1 MPARVASAGQ
11 VLVLFVLFLLVLLG
25 VSAVG
30 IDYATWLLT
39 DRNLQNTADHAALA
53 GASQFQDRT
62 TATTC
67 TGTKCYDA
75 RRQAWTSLN
84 DELNLGL
91 LSGQID
97 TLAIDNTL
105 AAGVTGITPA
115 MNDRFW
121 VSTPPPTYAAYPG
134 LYDLNQG
141 VVFVRVDRAVTSF
154 LGGALGIQPQ
164 VRTGWATAGA
174 LPTDFALQIFCRNH
188 ISPQSG
194 VCENSAGLTIDGQGG
209 VTLLKGDVG
218 SNESLTVT
226 ANVGSGLIVQDGN
239 VFLVNRTCH
248 NSTWRC
254 PNGPPS
260 RGGIS
265 DGSGNGKNAFHIAP
279 LPVPRYESPDD
290 IEFASNSACPTTTE
304 WNDPLTGGRP
314 CIPYQ
319 SQYLAVPATGPGDW
333 ACNDGTT
340 ACGIPNLAST
350 PPSCGAGAFNPST
363 RFLRPNADDSNQGG
377 RWDGFSLT
385 SDIYRNIDDD
395 PGPDPAGGLP
405 GSNPGS
411 AVLAGS
417 PTDWVASEDNRA
429 VLYRV
434 ALSPP
439 QGTPGG
445 ADMTVRYVTFRT
457 ANQVL
462 SAAGGA
468 TVPLEVRLVQKVGSA
483 YELRGTEQ
491 THSLDHNVTV
501 YQYQVPLSSM
511 TGSTWYNSLYL
522 EFEVPTAVAARGAGV
537 SWAEAEI
544 ASLSQP
550 LPPTIKPGYWKSI
563 TIPAGGCAVMD
574 PAPSSG
580 LLQYQLPGVYRFGG
594 TGNGASA
601 PRIVLGNG
609 AMLIG
614 DGVTML
620 FDPRSG
626 NTGFPDN
633 GIDIDRNGAMVI
645 NTGTTTSNPSAPLSA
660 LPADA
665 INAAWRVDN
674 ADTTNPRNGEISWP
688 VCLTGGNDC
697 VPRSC
702 YMNTN
707 VSACG
712 GQTVATLQFGRGT
725 SFYLTPDWSS
735 PDIQRRFYMGGNG
748 NADAPGVLF
757 KAVLYA
763 PYDDVKITGRNNF
776 NTVGQVMAWTAKFN
790 GGSASL
796 FLDYPYDYTP
806 ASPYLLE
813 PTVDH

>member
-1 MPARVASAGQ
+1 MRSKSFMPARVASAGQ

-30 IDYATWLLT
+30 IDYASWLLT
-39 DRNLQNTADHAALA
+39 DRSLQNTADHAALA

-62 TATTC
+62 TATNC
-67 TGTKCYDA
+67 AGNKCYDA

-84 DELNLGL
+84 DELDLGL
-91 LSGQID
+91 LPGQID
-97 TLAIDNTL
+97 NLALANTVD
-105 AAGVTGITPA
+105 AGVTGVTAA
-115 MNDRFW
+115 MKDRFW
-121 VSTPPPTYAAYPG
+121 VSSPPPSYAAYPG
-134 LYDLNQG
+134 LYDGNHG

-164 VRTGWATAGA
+164 ARTGWATAGA

-209 VTLLKGDVG
+209 VTLVKGDVG

-226 ANVGSGLIVQDGN
+226 SNVGAGVVMMDGN

-279 LPVPRYESPDD
+279 LPVPRYESPSD
-290 IEFASNSACPTTTE
+290 IASTSNCAGASATS
-304 WNDPLTGGRP
+304 P
-314 CIPYQ
+314 CIPFQ
-319 SQYLAVPATGPGDW
+319 SQYGSVPAGSPGDW
-333 ACNDGTT
+333 ACNDGIT
-340 ACGIPNLAST
+340 ACGTPNMASV
-350 PPSCGAGAFNPST
+350 PPTCGAGAFNPGS
-363 RFLRPNADDSNQGG
+363 RFLRPNTDDSNAGN
-377 RWDGFSLT
+377 RWDGTPLT
-385 SDIYRNIDDD
+385 TNIYRNIDDA
-395 PGPDPAGGLP
+395 GVDPAGSLP

-411 AVLAGS
+411 AVLAGA

-445 ADMTVRYVTFRT
+445 TDLTVRYVAFRT
-457 ANQVL
+457 ASQVL

-468 TVPLEVRLVQKVGSA
+468 TVPLEVRLVQKVGSS
-483 YELRGTEQ
+483 YDLRGAEQ
-491 THSLDHNVTV
+491 THNLDQNVTV
-501 YQYQVPLSSM
+501 YQYQVPFSAM
-511 TGSTWYNSLYL
+511 TGSAWYNSLYL
-522 EFEVPTAVAARGAGV
+522 EFEVPAAVAARGAGV

-544 ASLSQP
+544 SSLSQP

-563 TIPAGGCAVMD
+563 TIPAGGCALMD

-594 TGNGASA
+594 TGTGASA

-614 DGVTML
+614 DGVTTL

-626 NTGFPDN
+626 SSGFPDN
-633 GIDIDRNGAMVI
+633 GIDIDRNGALVI
-645 NTGTTTSNPSAPLSA
+645 NTGTTTSNPSAPLTA

-665 INAAWRVDN
+665 ISAAWRVDN

-707 VSACG
+707 SAQCG
-712 GQTVATLQFGRGT
+712 GQTVTTLQFGRGIT
-725 SFYLTPDWSS
+725 FYLTPDWSS